1 MNEEALLKA
10 LRKLL
15 DAQTVRI
22 ECVEN
27 RRIDDAAEISALRE
41 AVAVVPSQRQLDIE
55 AVSNSFND
63 LLSENRAI
71 IADTGAMIQE
81 LTRDL
86 AEMRQGQLTAEAR
99 VVEDNKER
107 VTQGEQM
114 RGLEASI
121 GALPTAESV
130 EARVLPVIEQRHAEV
145 RAAVDL
151 EMSEARA
158 QIAAATD
165 AALLR
170 LSNDILVRATPG
182 RDGKDGHDGR
192 DGKDGHDGASGT
204 DGTDGS
210 SGKDGEQGER
220 GLQGE
225 IGPSLSIAGVETRTL
240 TDPRD
245 HEIVFTMSDGSTSAV
260 LISTPGMVL
269 KGVFDDAAEY
279 RQGDMA
285 HLNGHF
291 WIAKRDQP
299 GPVTNGDGWVMLAS
313 HGKRGAKGDV
323 GDAPYSLAEIVSVVK
338 EVVDERVK

>member
-41 AVAVVPSQRQLDIE
+41 AVDAVPSQRQLDIE
-55 AVSNSFND
+55 AVSNSFNA
-63 LLSENRAI
+63 LLTENRAI
-71 IADTGAMIQE
+71 IADTSAVIQE

-99 VVEDNKER
+99 AVEDAKER
-107 VTQGEQM
+107 LVQGEQL
-114 RGLEASI
+114 RGIEAAI
-121 GALPTAESV
+121 EALPTAESV
-130 EARVLPVIEQRHAEV
+130 EARVLSVIEQRHAEA
-145 RAAVDL
+145 RAAIDL
-151 EMSEARA
+151 EMAEARA

-204 DGTDGS
+204 DGL

-220 GLQGE
+220 GIQGE
-225 IGPSLSIAGVETRTL
+225 IGPSLIVAGAETRTL
-240 TDPRD
+240 SDPRD

-260 LISTPGMVL
+260 MISTPGMVL
-269 KGVFDDAAEY
+269 KGVFDDTAEY
-279 RQGDMA
+279 RQGDMT

-313 HGKRGAKGDV
+313 QGKRGAKGDI